1 MLRACRPAQDDK
13 GRRGGAASF
22 LMADLPERRIM
33 KEQVIF
39 EIIGYVGSAFVLAS
53 FLMASVV
60 RLRIINSVGCVVSVV
75 YGLLIHAYPTVIM
88 NGALLLINIFFLL
101 RMSREKS
108 ADYHADRAEAGDEFL
123 HWFLTAHAEDIR
135 KYFPA
140 FDGAARGNYIRF
152 SYCGDKA
159 AGLLM
164 GELADDGTLRILLDY
179 TTPEYRDLSVGGWLY
194 GSLAEEGVR
203 QAVVAVPTQGH
214 EKYMLKM
221 GFAKE
226 GEAWVKKPGLS

>member
-1 MLRACRPAQDDK
+1 
-13 GRRGGAASF
+13 
-22 LMADLPERRIM
+22 M

-60 RLRIINSVGCVVSVV
+60 RLRVINSVGCVVSVV

-88 NGALLLINIFFLL
+88 NGALLIINIYFLL
-101 RMSREKS
+101 RMSKQKS

-123 HWFLTAHAEDIR
+123 HYFLAAHAEDIR

-140 FDGAARGNYIRF
+140 FDGAAHGNYIRF

-164 GELADDGTLRILLDY
+164 GDLSDDGELRITLDY
-179 TTPEYRDLSVGGWLY
+179 TTPEYRDLSVGRWLFE
-194 GSLAEEGVR
+194 SLAGEGIR
-203 QAVVAVPTQGH
+203 RAVVAVPTREH
-214 EKYMLKM
+214 DRYLLKM
-221 GFAKE
+221 GFDRE
-226 GEAWVKKPGLS
+226 GEVYVKKLA

>member
-1 MLRACRPAQDDK
+1 
-13 GRRGGAASF
+13 
-22 LMADLPERRIM
+22 M

-60 RLRIINSVGCVVSVV
+60 RLRVINSVGCVVSVV

-88 NGALLLINIFFLL
+88 NGALLIINIYFLL
-101 RMSREKS
+101 RMSKQKS

-123 HWFLTAHAEDIR
+123 HYFLAAHAEDIR

-140 FDGAARGNYIRF
+140 FDGAAHGNYIRF

-164 GELADDGTLRILLDY
+164 GDLSDDGELRITLDY
-179 TTPEYRDLSVGGWLY
+179 TTPEYRDLSVGSWLFE
-194 GSLAEEGVR
+194 SLAGEGIR
-203 QAVVAVPTQGH
+203 RAVVAVPTREH
-214 EKYMLKM
+214 DRYLLKM
-221 GFAKE
+221 GFDRE
-226 GEAWVKKPGLS
+226 GEVYVKKLA

>member
-13 GRRGGAASF
+13 GRRGDAASF

-60 RLRIINSVGCVVSVV
+60 RLRIINSIGCVVSVV

-88 NGALLLINIFFLL
+88 NAALLLINIFFLI
-101 RMSREKS
+101 RMSKQKS
-108 ADYHADRAEAGDEFL
+108 AAYHADRAEAGDQFL
-123 HWFLTAHAEDIR
+123 RYFLTAHGEDIR
-135 KYFPA
+135 RYFPA
-140 FDGAARGNYIRF
+140 FDGAAPCGYIRF
-152 SYCGDKA
+152 AYCGDKA
-159 AGLLM
+159 AGLVM
-164 GELADDGTLRILLDY
+164 GELSDGTLDLKLDY
-179 TTPEYRDLSVGGWLY
+179 TTPEYRDLTVGSWLY
-194 GSLAEEGVR
+194 ESLAAEGIRRVTLS
-203 QAVVAVPTQGH
+203 VPTQGH

-221 GFAKE
+221 GFVKE

>member
-1 MLRACRPAQDDK
+1 
-13 GRRGGAASF
+13 
-22 LMADLPERRIM
+22 M

-60 RLRIINSVGCVVSVV
+60 RLRVINSVGCVVSVV

-88 NGALLLINIFFLL
+88 NGALLIINIYFLL
-101 RMSREKS
+101 RMSKQKS

-123 HWFLTAHAEDIR
+123 HYFLAAHAEDIR

-140 FDGAARGNYIRF
+140 FDGAAHGNYIRF

-164 GELADDGTLRILLDY
+164 GDLSDDGELRITLDY
-179 TTPEYRDLSVGGWLY
+179 TTPEYRDLSVGRWLFE
-194 GSLAEEGVR
+194 SLAGEGIR
-203 QAVVAVPTQGH
+203 SAVVAVPTREH
-214 EKYMLKM
+214 DRYLLKM
-221 GFAKE
+221 GFDRE
-226 GEAWVKKPGLS
+226 GEVYVKKLA